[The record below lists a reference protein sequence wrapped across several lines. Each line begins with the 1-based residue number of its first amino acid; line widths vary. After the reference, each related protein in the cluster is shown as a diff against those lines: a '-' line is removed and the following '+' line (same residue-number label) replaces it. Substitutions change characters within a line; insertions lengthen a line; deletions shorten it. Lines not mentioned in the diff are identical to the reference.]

1 MNKKIL
7 FFGWLVASIMMAG
20 PAMSGEMRM
29 IKVDLGYS
37 GTAVSY
43 NLYKNGVQ
51 VCSSSV
57 PGATQMDCNVEIDAT
72 PMTFALTA
80 VDANGFETP
89 QSAPYILQP
98 PSTVPA
104 NDIVA
109 TGGSMSKPTVIRA
122 WVK

>member
-7 FFGWLVASIMMAG
+7 FFGLLALSSMVAG
-20 PAMSGEMRM
+20 PALSGEMRM
-29 IKVDLGYS
+29 VKVDLGYS
-37 GTAVSY
+37 GSAVSY

-51 VCSSSV
+51 VCSSGV
-57 PGATQMDCNVEIDAT
+57 PGATQMDCNIEMDAT

-80 VDANGFETP
+80 VDAAGFESP
-89 QSAPYILQP
+89 QSAPYTLQP

-104 NDIVA
+104 TDMVA

-122 WVK
+122 SIK